1 MMVSVPSPFGAVILK
16 AAAYQSDSR
25 DKERHLQDAAL
36 LRTVIEDPYL
46 EREQFTGSD
55 RSRLQSLVRALPVD
69 AREWRLLP
77 AQWRADGQAALR
89 ISRHDSLSRAHA
101 GPVTVFTPRV
111 IGAPGSRA
119 SGTVQPPITRVL
131 PTLRLACTDARSGRS
146 RPTRPGHRLPTGVRS
161 GQDRPAPAIRAHRAP
176 TSTPATPRRRASP
189 QVTGLQSPNGRSAE
203 NRKVGGS
210 TPTLATDMGR

>member
-1 MMVSVPSPFGAVILK
+1 MRVSVPSPFGAVILK

-89 ISRHDSLSRAHA
+89 ILTA
-101 GPVTVFTPRV
+101 
-111 IGAPGSRA
+111 
-119 SGTVQPPITRVL
+119 
-131 PTLRLACTDARSGRS
+131 
-146 RPTRPGHRLPTGVRS
+146 
-161 GQDRPAPAIRAHRAP
+161 
-176 TSTPATPRRRASP
+176 
-189 QVTGLQSPNGRSAE
+189 
-203 NRKVGGS
+203 
-210 TPTLATDMGR
+210 